1 MSREQNPIEN
11 QLYIAE
17 DSDSDLSIE
26 SNAVEHPPIIVKS
39 QRKRPNF
46 QIWDEDSMEYKLIRL
61 ISLWSFGECFPQSD
75 KRPGQKFASKF

>member
-46 QIWDEDSMEYKLIRL
+46 QIWD
-61 ISLWSFGECFPQSD
+61 
-75 KRPGQKFASKF
+75 

>member
-46 QIWDEDSMEYKLIRL
+46 QIWDEDSLEYKTYQVNRAVISALI
-61 ISLWSFGECFPQSD
+61 
-75 KRPGQKFASKF
+75 GQH

>member
-46 QIWDEDSMEYKLIRL
+46 QIWDEDSLEYKTYQVNRAAISALI
-61 ISLWSFGECFPQSD
+61 
-75 KRPGQKFASKF
+75 GQH